1 MVKDTGA
8 AVGTDNIRA
17 LNRPL
22 PLEAKNDEDG
32 VPETLK
38 LRGRWLQVESVV
50 DRWRIEDEW
59 WREEPV
65 GRRYYQC
72 LVDGGQRV
80 TVFQDLGTGRWYHQR
95 A

>member
-17 LNRPL
+17 MNRPL
-22 PLEAKNDEDG
+22 PLEAKNGEDG
-32 VPETLK
+32 VPEAFK
-38 LRGRWLQVESVV
+38 LPGRWLRVESVV
-50 DRWRIEDEW
+50 DRWHIEDEW
-59 WREEPV
+59 WREEPG

-80 TVFQDLGTGRWYHQR
+80 TVFQDQDTGRWHLQR